1 MAITTEMLLEKME
14 QELAKAKQAMPAE
27 QFREHIY
34 AVKALCEVLLESG
47 KAVQPDEQPLPAG
60 PSVPKTVLKSEP
72 LKMED
77 GANGDSIFDF

>member
-27 QFREHIY
+27 QLREHIY

-47 KAVQPDEQPLPAG
+47 KAEQPLPAG
-60 PSVPKTVLKSEP
+60 PSVPKTVLKPEP

>member
-34 AVKALCEVLLESG
+34 AVKALCEVLLES
-47 KAVQPDEQPLPAG
+47 QPEQPLPAS
-60 PSVPKTVLKSEP
+60 PSVPKTVLKPEP

>member
-47 KAVQPDEQPLPAG
+47 KAVQPEEPLPAS
-60 PSVPKTVLKSEP
+60 PSVPKTVLKPEP

>member
-1 MAITTEMLLEKME
+1 MSITTEMLLEKME

-34 AVKALCEVLLESG
+34 VVKALCEVLLESG
-47 KAVQPDEQPLPAG
+47 KAVQPEEPLPAS
-60 PSVPKTVLKSEP
+60 PSVPKTVLKPEP
-72 LKMED
+72 LKMEG

>member
-14 QELAKAKQAMPAE
+14 QELAKPAE
-27 QFREHIY
+27 QLREHIY

-47 KAVQPDEQPLPAG
+47 KAVQPEEPLPAS
-60 PSVPKTVLKSEP
+60 PSVPKTVLKPEP
-72 LKMED
+72 LKMEG

>member
-14 QELAKAKQAMPAE
+14 QELAKAKQAMP
-27 QFREHIY
+27 
-34 AVKALCEVLLESG
+34 
-47 KAVQPDEQPLPAG
+47 
-60 PSVPKTVLKSEP
+60 KTVLKPEP